1 MDRGIGLFNLPP
13 LRTGLNGIALRGAYA
28 ADRELEDIY
37 LIGDF
42 AVSIQRRIIREP
54 EALHFGDWCLQGYPH
69 YAGAMVYRFELPE
82 APQGRRIRLR
92 MGEYAGA
99 LAEICLNGKRVDVLF
114 GACRQET
121 DLTPWLAPTGNRL
134 EIAVIGTPRNLLG
147 PFHQAYD
154 GCSRISWEDF
164 RTEGSLHSDGYVL
177 KPCGLMGQITLFMDE
192 A

>member
-1 MDRGIGLFNLPP
+1 MKPGHNE
-13 LRTGLNGIALRGAYA
+13 IALRGQYT
-28 ADRELEDIY
+28 ADRELEDMY

-42 AVSIQRRIIREP
+42 AVSIQRHVVREP

-69 YAGAMVYRFELPE
+69 YAGSMVYRFELPD
-82 APQGRRIRLR
+82 PPRDRRIRLR
-92 MGEYAGA
+92 MGDYAGA
-99 LAEICLNGKRVDVLF
+99 LAEIRVNGRRADVLF
-114 GACRQET
+114 GACRRET
-121 DLTPWLAPTGNRL
+121 DLTKWLKPTGNVL
-134 EIAVIGTPRNLLG
+134 EIAVVGTPRNLMG

-164 RTEGSLHSDGYVL
+164 RTEGVLHSEGYVL